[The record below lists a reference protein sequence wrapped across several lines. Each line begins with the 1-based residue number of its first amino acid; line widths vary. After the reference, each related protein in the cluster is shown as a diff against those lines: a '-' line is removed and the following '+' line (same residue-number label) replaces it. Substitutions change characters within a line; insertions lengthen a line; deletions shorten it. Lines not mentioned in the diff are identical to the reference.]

1 MREKL
6 VFFSEFNKATLC
18 ILKTNYEENLGLPM
32 NRTTIPY
39 LSLITILFTEQL
51 QSAEIEGAEESARKM
66 VGNSLNYIEKRGE
79 SWRKAKHC
87 HSCHRT
93 TFTIWA
99 LNRAAEKGFEVNAEH
114 LKTWNERGR
123 KWESFTR
130 GEKLEKMEPAKVL
143 RDENAAV
150 GQMLLGRPHREN
162 QADWVTL
169 YRTRLLEGQE
179 PAGFWKAGGQLPKQQ
194 RPNRETT
201 ETNTMWAM
209 IALRDSKGEDPQMI
223 KALQKARKWMGNHTN
238 PISTEWWV
246 TRLLVERDFGQDKKA
261 DDLLQTLLSKQNP
274 DGGWGWLTNEKSDA
288 FGTGLA
294 LYAFAKEGLSLEH
307 PKVQKAVHFLK
318 QTQRK
323 DGAWE
328 VNSTKK
334 QDRDEP
340 AETAKYW
347 GTTWA
352 VIGLLELLEDG

>member
-1 MREKL
+1 MIRYVLFKAN
-6 VFFSEFNKATLC
+6 VGFNIGHL
-18 ILKTNYEENLGLPM
+18 M
-32 NRTTIPY
+32 NRLLITC
-39 LSLITILFTEQL
+39 LSLSAAMLSDQL
-51 QSAEIEGAEESARKM
+51 QADEAKETEETVRKI
-66 VGNSLNYIEKRGE
+66 VGNSLDYIEKRGE
-79 SWRKAKHC
+79 SWRKARHC

-99 LNRAAEKGFEVNAEH
+99 LNRAGEKGFDVNAEQ

-150 GQMLLGRPHREN
+150 GQMLLGRPHGEN

-179 PAGFWKAGGQLPKQQ
+179 PAGFWKAGGQLPRQK

-209 IALRDSKGEDPQMI
+209 IALRDSKGEDPQMK
-223 KALQKARKWMGNHTN
+223 KALQKARKWMGNKTN

-246 TRLLVERDFGQDKKA
+246 TRLLVERDFGHDKKA
-261 DDLLQTLLSKQNP
+261 DDLLKTLLSKQNP
-274 DGGWGWLTNEKSDA
+274 DGGWGWLTNDKSDA

-307 PKVQKAVHFLK
+307 PKLQKAVLFLK

-328 VNSTKK
+328 VNGTKK